1 MNVYGIDIPDKPL
14 TNFELLDYAKKLHIP
29 HFRGVFMKND
39 LPKLVFPAMALA
51 SEASQKNRPCS
62 VGHKNCEFA
71 PFVFISRL
79 FLDLYAW

>member
-39 LPKLVFPAMALA
+39 LPKLP
-51 SEASQKNRPCS
+51 
-62 VGHKNCEFA
+62 HKNESGIVNFNTTA
-71 PFVFISRL
+71 EPGSHWVGYYKNGKNTYIL
-79 FLDLYAW
+79 